1 MAEPYEL
8 RPAEAPERNWVPMV
22 IGLTLVIL
30 IVAGIALVSR
40 NAPKPPVQ
48 ENPYAANLKM
58 SDAAVSAAK
67 NFVGATVTYL
77 DFKLTNAGSQTV
89 LNGQIEASFKNTL
102 GEVVQKEVVPIH
114 VLQPQLGGFDDVT
127 DLSMSPLTPGEAK
140 TVRLTL
146 EHVSIDWNQSVPDIR
161 FVNLQTK

>member
-40 NAPKPPVQ
+40 NAPTPPAQ
-48 ENPYAANLKM
+48 ENPYAPNLKV
-58 SDAAVSAAK
+58 SDATVSEAK

-77 DFKLTNAGSQTV
+77 DFKLTNAGSLTV
-89 LNGQIEASFKNTL
+89 ANGQIEATFKNTL
-102 GEVVQKEVVPIH
+102 GEIVQKEVVPIH
-114 VLQPQLGGFDDVT
+114 VLQPQLGGFPDIT
-127 DLSMSPLTPGEAK
+127 DLSMSPLPPGQAK

-146 EHVSIDWNQSVPDIR
+146 EHVSGDWNQAVPDIR
-161 FVNLQTK
+161 FVNLQTR